1 MLAAQQVKSG
11 KIMSLEEEKAMFG
24 PESPVHR
31 LLLPVD
37 TLQELIKKKIGQ
49 FLAGELKQPV
59 KPVVVVKPAAEGA
72 EVTASIKVTV
82 MQ

>member
-1 MLAAQQVKSG
+1 MLAAQQMKSG

-59 KPVVVVKPAAEGA
+59 KPVVVKPAAEGA